1 MGIYLTYGVL
11 CCAMGSNWISERFNR
26 NKIITVILFL
36 TSLVSGIVFGYVELY
51 SGATAFLL
59 FCMAY
64 LYFEKTGIRWFGV
77 VVFTIMTVMLAAHKF
92 PGFHNYNVVKDIKI
106 TADSMKYSLYFNFDK
121 GMAGFF
127 ILFFLKDLIK
137 NIKDLKKMLKKSV
150 LPGFIG
156 ILVIIALSFVLG
168 YIKFEPKLP
177 DFILSFIVS
186 NLFFTCI
193 AEELFFRKIV
203 QDNVKKLFNK
213 IGYGKLFGVVLS
225 ALLFGSVHL
234 IGGIKY
240 FFLAFTAGLFY
251 AYVYEKTEKV
261 ESAILIHFLL
271 NLIHILLFT
280 YPALG

>member
-1 MGIYLTYGVL
+1 MGIYLTYGAL
-11 CCAMGSNWISERFNR
+11 CCAIGSNWISKRVNR

-36 TSLVSGIVFGYVELY
+36 ISLISGITFGYVELY
-51 SGATAFLL
+51 SGATALLL

-64 LYFEKTGIRWFGV
+64 LYFEKTGLRWFGF

-92 PGFHNYNVVKDIKI
+92 PGFNNYNVVKDIKI

-137 NIKDLKKMLKKSV
+137 SLKELIDMLKKSV

-156 ILVIIALSFVLG
+156 ISVIIVLSFVLG

-177 DFILSFIVS
+177 DFIWSFIVS
-186 NLFFTCI
+186 NMFFTCI

-203 QDNVKKLFNK
+203 QDNLKKLFNK

-271 NLIHILLFT
+271 NLTHILLFT